1 MHMLGHG
8 TLMQPPSTASIMH
21 LVHYSMESCSKLYYT
36 ADMSE
41 AAPKST
47 PECFAI
53 GKPVTWESTFLC
65 SLIIDASYGPSLAI
79 LI

>member
-1 MHMLGHG
+1 
-8 TLMQPPSTASIMH
+8 
-21 LVHYSMESCSKLYYT
+21 MESCSKLYYT